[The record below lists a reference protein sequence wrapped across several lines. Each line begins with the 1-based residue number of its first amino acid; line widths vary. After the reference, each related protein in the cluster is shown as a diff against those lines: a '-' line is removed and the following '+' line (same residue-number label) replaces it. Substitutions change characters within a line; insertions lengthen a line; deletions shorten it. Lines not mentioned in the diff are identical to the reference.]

1 MKNFFDWLFS
11 LFRPAPQVLKP
22 DLKEI
27 EVSGKKVYIRSL
39 SAGYAL
45 SLRGKDLGDSHIFDL
60 LARSICDKNGNS
72 ILTPAQAEE
81 LGLTTVNQ
89 LVKEVMSFNSMGAAS
104 VSIATDDLKKT
115 DDLIMNSAGH
125 WEPPQSQ

>member
-1 MKNFFDWLFS
+1 MKNFFDWFFG

-22 DLKEI
+22 DQKEI
-27 EVSGKKVYIRSL
+27 EIGGKKIYIRSL

-60 LARSICDKNGNS
+60 LARSVCDKNGNP

-104 VSIATDDLKKT
+104 VSIATDELKKT

-125 WEPPQSQ
+125 WEPPQ